1 MGKIASRFGIVQ
13 FGLTIFK
20 ATPDAEKPFEVR
32 PSHCYIPKKTPF
44 SRHDIFSARPPSP
57 TSHRLSLTAS
67 PPFSN
72 MYM

>member
-32 PSHCYIPKKTPF
+32 PSHCYIPKKKTF
-44 SRHDIFSARPPSP
+44 SRHLFRSP
-57 TSHRLSLTAS
+57 LPQTSHRLSLTAS